1 MWQVKRTHEVSI
13 LNQKF
18 VLKSDAD
25 ERYVQKVADYL
36 NKKLHDIMNN
46 SKSVST
52 LNVALLAALNVTD
65 DFFRI
70 REKNKESHV
79 SLEQKL
85 KELVTFIDGQIS

>member
-1 MWQVKRTHEVSI
+1 VLKVKRTHEVSI

-65 DFFRI
+65 DFFRM
-70 REKNKESHV
+70 REKSKESQNSV
-79 SLEQKL
+79 EQKI
-85 KELVTFIDGQIS
+85 KELVSFIDTQIS

>member
-1 MWQVKRTHEVSI
+1 MKRTHEVSI

-36 NKKLHDIMNN
+36 NKKLHDIMHNT
-46 SKSVST
+46 KSVST

-65 DFFRI
+65 DFFRM
-70 REKNKESHV
+70 REKSKESQNNV
-79 SLEQKL
+79 EQKI
-85 KELVTFIDGQIS
+85 KELVSFLETQIS

>member
-1 MWQVKRTHEVSI
+1 MKRTHEVSI

-36 NKKLHDIMNN
+36 NKKLHDIMHN

-65 DFFRI
+65 DFFRM
-70 REKNKESHV
+70 REKSKESQSSV
-79 SLEQKL
+79 EQKI
-85 KELVTFIDGQIS
+85 KELVTFIEGQIT